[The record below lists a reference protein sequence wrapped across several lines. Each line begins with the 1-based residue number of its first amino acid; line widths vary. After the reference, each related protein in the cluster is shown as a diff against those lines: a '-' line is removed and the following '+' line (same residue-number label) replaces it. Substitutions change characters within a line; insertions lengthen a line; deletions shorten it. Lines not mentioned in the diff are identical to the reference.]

1 MDAAD
6 GRAFDLAL
14 HLAQRGEREAPSDVT
29 AAPDLLILNQP
40 ISDFTV
46 FAQLWTRSR
55 YRLCADGGANR
66 LYDMFCGELEARR
79 DDFIPD
85 SIHGD
90 LDSLRDDVRSY
101 YANRGVDVSQDPDQ
115 YSTDFGKAMQKIIAN
130 HLPAS
135 LATSREVLVLGTL
148 AGRVDQGLGLLHE
161 MLREETMDP
170 RLRLWLY
177 SETNVSFILRDS
189 HNVIKGALSSRSF
202 TENVGILPVYG
213 PAMISTTGL
222 EWDVQS
228 WPTQMGHQVSTSNH
242 VKADELHVATDT
254 PVLFTIERA
263 TSSTDNHATPAQ

>member
-1 MDAAD
+1 MDAAEE
-6 GRAFDLAL
+6 RAFDLAL
-14 HLAQRGEREAPSDVT
+14 HLAQSEERKDPSDVT
-29 AAPDLLILNQP
+29 APDLLILNQP
-40 ISDFTV
+40 ISDFAV

-66 LYDMFCGELEARR
+66 LYDMFCGELKARR

-101 YANRGVDVSQDPDQ
+101 YANRGAEVSQDPDQ
-115 YSTDFGKAMQKIIAN
+115 YSTDFGKAMQKITAN
-130 HLPAS
+130 HSPAS
-135 LATSREVLVLGTL
+135 LEAREVLVLGTL
-148 AGRVDQGLGLLHE
+148 SGRVDQGLGMLHE
-161 MLREETMDP
+161 MIREETMDP

-189 HNVIKGALSSRSF
+189 QNVIKGALSSRSF

-213 PAMISTTGL
+213 PATISTAGL
-222 EWDVQS
+222 EWNVQS

-242 VKADELHVATDT
+242 VKADEIHIYTDT

-263 TSSTDNHATPAQ
+263 SMSTDDRGTAAQ